1 METKLEDAVNEN
13 SLDIAVIG
21 MSCRFPKAKNTRQFW
36 ENLCNGVNTVSF
48 FSDEELVKKGVSPEL
63 LKNPDYVKAGSVLYG
78 IELFDAEFFGV
89 NPNEARGMDPQQRIF
104 LECCFEALEDAG
116 YDAEAF
122 DGDIGVFAGVAVNSY
137 ISEVLSRN
145 DDFLKSASRDQIM
158 IGNDK
163 DFLPTLVSYKL
174 NLKGPSVNINTAC
187 STALVSIHMARQSL
201 LLGESDMVLAGGVSI
216 FPSSGKG
223 YLYMKDGIQSPDG
236 YCRAFDAE
244 AKGTIFGDGCGV
256 VLLKRLADA
265 IEDCDNIYAVIKGTA
280 VNNDGAAKAGYT
292 APGVEGQSRVI
303 VEALAVSDISPEQI
317 NYVETHGTGTQ
328 LGDPIE
334 IAALTQ
340 AYSSGTD
347 RKNFCPIGSVKAN
360 IGHLNSAAGAA
371 GFIKT
376 VLAVKNK
383 KLPPSINFEA
393 PNPKIDFCDSPFYVN
408 TELTD
413 WKNGDQPLRA
423 GISSMGIGGTN
434 SHVIIEEFVPP
445 VKKEKKNG
453 LSEEQIL
460 ILSARSEKALEDA
473 TDNMANYLEAHNELL
488 LNDVAYTLQCGRRA
502 FSHRRGLLCSSIKE
516 AVEILQSRDDKRLF
530 DSKSFKDIQDN
541 SIKSPELIK
550 WLKGERVDWT
560 SIWQDTPCSRVPL
573 PTYPFESKYFWV
585 EPKAL
590 DSILQDS
597 SNNSDDQY
605 YNKFRD
611 MADWFYISTWK
622 QSYLP
627 FTERKGGSKTRLI
640 FADDFNIGRS
650 VMQKLEE
657 EGDNIIVAAVGKS
670 YMQNDESSF
679 VLNPSEEG
687 DYKRMLEV
695 LKASDRLPDSILF
708 FWSLEKI
715 SETKAE
721 LELELISASQEHG
734 FFSMLNLIKALDG
747 LAVGKQTEFIVFTN
761 NVFDILGNEEL
772 CISASTV
779 HGMCLV
785 IQQAYENFPCRIVDI
800 LLPEDRTDGFAKT
813 VEALKDEITSEAVD
827 IECAYRGNKRYVRE
841 YDPLRIE
848 ADAPR
853 YNVPHKDGVYLVFS
867 GLEGIGLLVSEH
879 IAQNIGGKILIL
891 EEEGF
896 PEKENWGK
904 WLEEMGDESPISAKI
919 KNAEK
924 LILDNAEYIGTIS
937 DLKENAQLLEE
948 LENRV
953 GKINGIIHAPGASN
967 AKRIRTIKS
976 STPETWLGNF
986 KVVCYS
992 MMVLD
997 QIFGDRHLDFRIMM
1011 SSLGAVLGGP
1021 SFINISTVSNYVNA
1035 YIIKQSRNSKEHWI
1049 EQNWTSWII
1058 EWKQIGDF
1066 FPRAMYKRLE
1076 PSILTDEEGIK
1087 CFERIFAVKNITG
1100 IAISGTDLGK
1110 RYNRWVNINS
1120 SHKQEAEEK
1129 PAALMSRPELDT
1141 AYAAPESEMEKA
1153 IHDIFSE
1160 LLGIGGIGVND
1171 NFFELGGHSLL
1182 GVQLTSKVRKIC
1194 PMDLDLYCFINNPTI
1209 ASLASYLE
1217 SINVKKQ

>member
-1 METKLEDAVNEN
+1 METRLDDAINEN

-36 ENLCNGVNTVSF
+36 ENLMNGVNTVSF
-48 FSDEELVKKGVSPEL
+48 FSDEELLKKGVHPEL
-63 LKNPDYVKAGSVLYG
+63 LKNPNYVKAGSVLSD
-78 IELFDAEFFGV
+78 IELFDAEFFGI
-89 NPNEARGMDPQQRIF
+89 NPNEARCMDPQQRIF
-104 LECCFEALEDAG
+104 LECCFEAIEDAG

-122 DGDIGVFAGVAVNSY
+122 DGDIGVFAGVAMNSY

-145 DDFLKSASRDQIM
+145 DSFLKSASRDQIM

-174 NLKGPSVNINTAC
+174 NLKGPSVNVNTAC
-187 STALVSIHMARQSL
+187 STALVSIHLARQSL

-216 FPSSGKG
+216 FPSNGKG

-236 YCRAFDAE
+236 YCRAFDAK

-256 VLLKRLADA
+256 VLLKRLNDA
-265 IEDCDNIYAVIKGTA
+265 IEDGDNIYAVIKGTA

-303 VEALAVSDISPEQI
+303 VEALAVSDISPDQI

-340 AYSSGTD
+340 AYRSGTN
-347 RKNFCPIGSVKAN
+347 RKSFCPIGSVKAN
-360 IGHLNSAAGAA
+360 IGHLNSAAGIA

-383 KLPPSINFEA
+383 KLPPSINFET

-408 TELTD
+408 TKLTD
-413 WKNGDQPLRA
+413 WNNGDQPLRA

-434 SHVIIEEFVPP
+434 SHVIIEEFIPTEE
-445 VKKEKKNG
+445 KENKEDP
-453 LSEEQIL
+453 SEEQIL
-460 ILSARSEKALEDA
+460 ILSARSQKALEAAAGNLAD
-473 TDNMANYLEAHNELL
+473 YLEAHNELR

-502 FSHRRGLLCSSIKE
+502 FSHRRGLICSSVKE
-516 AVEILQSRDDKRLF
+516 AVKILQSRDAKRLF
-530 DSKSFKDIQDN
+530 DSKSFENVPNASAKF
-541 SIKSPELIK
+541 SALEK
-550 WLKGERVDWT
+550 WLKGEKVDWE
-560 SIWQDTPCSRVPL
+560 SFWQGKQCSRVSL
-573 PTYPFESKYFWV
+573 PTYPFENKYFWV
-585 EPKAL
+585 EPEA
-590 DSILQDS
+590 STVPLQDS
-597 SNNSDDQY
+597 SESDYQY

-627 FTERKGGSKTRLI
+627 FAGRKSGSKTHLV
-640 FADDFNIGRS
+640 FADDFKIGLS
-650 VMQKLEE
+650 VAEKLEE
-657 EGDNIIVAAVGKS
+657 KGDNIIVAAVGKS
-670 YMQNDESSF
+670 YMQNNESSF

-687 DYKRMLEV
+687 DYKRMLEA
-695 LKASDRLPDSILF
+695 LKASGRLPDSILF
-708 FWSLEKI
+708 FWSLEKVGGK
-715 SETKAE
+715 EAE
-721 LELELISASQEHG
+721 LELDQIAESQKRG
-734 FFSMLNLIKALDG
+734 LFSMLNLIKALDG
-747 LAVGKQTEFIVFTN
+747 LAIGKQIEFIMFTN

-772 CISASTV
+772 CVSASTI

-785 IQQAYENFPCRIVDI
+785 IQQAYENFPCRLVDI
-800 LLPEDRTDGFAKT
+800 LLPESGTDGFAKT
-813 VEALKDEITSEAVD
+813 VETLKDEITSDAAD
-827 IECAYRGNKRYVRE
+827 IECAYRGSRRYVRE

-848 ADAPR
+848 EAAPR
-853 YNVPHKDGVYLVFS
+853 YNPPHKDGVYLVFS

-904 WLEEMGDESPISAKI
+904 WLDEVGDENPISAKI
-919 KNAEK
+919 RNAEK
-924 LILDNAEYIGTIS
+924 LILHNAEYIGTIS
-937 DLKENAQLLEE
+937 DLKENTQLLEDIE
-948 LENRV
+948 KRV

-976 STPETWLGNF
+976 STPETWLVHF
-986 KVVCYS
+986 KVVCHS
-992 MMVLD
+992 MMVLNR
-997 QIFGDRHLDFRIMM
+997 IFKDKHLDFRIMM
-1011 SSLGAVLGGP
+1011 SSLGSVLGGP

-1035 YIIKQSRNSKEHWI
+1035 YIVKQSRSSKEHWL

-1066 FPRAMYKRLE
+1066 FPKAMYKRLE

-1087 CFERIFAVKNITG
+1087 CFERIFAVKDVTE

-1110 RYNRWVNINS
+1110 RYNRWVS
-1120 SHKQEAEEK
+1120 LSHKQEAEEK
-1129 PAALMSRPELDT
+1129 PAALMPRPELDT

-1217 SINVKKQ
+1217 SINIKKQ